1 MSTQDTYQDPVIITC
16 PGMIA
21 RVYHPILT
29 EKEREKRLNAI
40 KEAAVRL
47 LIDKYKKEGNHNA
60 RH

>member
-1 MSTQDTYQDPVIITC
+1 MSTQDTYQDPVIITF

-29 EKEREKRLNAI
+29 EKEREKRLGRL
-40 KEAAVRL
+40 KEAAARL
-47 LIDKYKKEGNHNA
+47 LLDKYKKEGKQDA